1 MFHVPAFVPQQQQP
15 KAPEDLK
22 ISIQML
28 IQELEAYPRQ
38 TFAITLLSQKYM
50 IKRRRL
56 YDMIN
61 VFSAIGCC
69 RKSGLDHMVW
79 MGTEMFSQ
87 FLSQMKKSRGIDDK
101 TKTLCDLFP
110 VASCIGIS
118 NLTVCFLLLFSAL
131 KTNHLDLR
139 FVGQLFSRETS
150 RYKTTL
156 CKLYQIS
163 YILSSIHITNRT
175 STVCEVILLP
185 PYSDEDILPDEP
197 DNKANNSI
205 IPISIDSLLNTHIKI
220 EPENQYIYDRRHELR
235 DTFIECISQSR
246 QTFPIEEPEEE

>member
-1 MFHVPAFVPQQQQP
+1 MFHAPTFVPQQQAP

-28 IQELEAYPRQ
+28 IQELESHPRQ
-38 TFAITLLSQKYM
+38 TFAITILSQKYM

-56 YDMIN
+56 YDVIN
-61 VFSAIGCC
+61 VFSSIGCC
-69 RKSGLDHMVW
+69 RKSSLDHLIW
-79 MGTEMFSQ
+79 NGTGMFSTV
-87 FLSQMKKSRGIDDK
+87 LSQMKRSRGIDDK
-101 TKTLCDLFP
+101 TKTLSDLFP

-163 YILSSIHITNRT
+163 YILSSIQITNRT
-175 STVCEVILLP
+175 STVCEVVLLP
-185 PYSDEDILPDEP
+185 PYIIDDILPDEP
-197 DNKANNSI
+197 DNKANHSI
-205 IPISIDSLLNTHIKI
+205 IPISIDALLNNHIKI
-220 EPENQYIYDRRHELR
+220 NPENQYIYDRRHELK
-235 DTFIECISQSR
+235 DTFIECISQNK
-246 QTFPIEEPEEE
+246 TPLPTDVEMDL